1 MGFLCSSETITYC
14 FCYQVLKHFFW
25 VNAGYLMVL
34 LHFIGAVFIAF
45 MLIFT
50 PLEEGYWIRHIA
62 KRIWPEWTL
71 SSSNSS
77 KHLFFFTLPCGNSF
91 EQRFYCYFFFLISL
105 KTHAGRW
112 WKKKKYLL
120 LICEA
125 FTIEMSWNSGHQSCL
140 LTSHC
145 LSQTDKAW
153 DRWHRAVKRLLEGG
167 RKEQNCPS
175 GRQQPVSQDTP
186 WTGLNGCKVN
196 RLAGSGNVKW
206 IYNGENLSVFL
217 TANKVGRST
226 VSGQTSHYGI
236 LKILSWKTA
245 WREWQSRH
253 GDLLL

>member
-91 EQRFYCYFFFLISL
+91 EQRFYCYFFFFN
-105 KTHAGRW
+105 KFENPCRKMV
-112 WKKKKYLL
+112 KKKKVFATHLWGFY
-120 LICEA
+120 
-125 FTIEMSWNSGHQSCL
+125 N
-140 LTSHC
+140 
-145 LSQTDKAW
+145 W
-153 DRWHRAVKRLLEGG
+153 DVLE
-167 RKEQNCPS
+167 
-175 GRQQPVSQDTP
+175 
-186 WTGLNGCKVN
+186 
-196 RLAGSGNVKW
+196 
-206 IYNGENLSVFL
+206 F
-217 TANKVGRST
+217 RSPKLPA
-226 VSGQTSHYGI
+226 H
-236 LKILSWKTA
+236 LPLPEPDW
-245 WREWQSRH
+245 
-253 GDLLL
+253 